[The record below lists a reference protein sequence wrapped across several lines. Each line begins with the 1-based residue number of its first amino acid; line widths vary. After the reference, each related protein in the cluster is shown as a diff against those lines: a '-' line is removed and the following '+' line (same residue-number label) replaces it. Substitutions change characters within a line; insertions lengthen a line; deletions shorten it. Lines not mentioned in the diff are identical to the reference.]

1 MVKRSRDAEHRLIIR
16 TLTRVMLGRRPS
28 VTDPLDDVGPDGVY
42 DDPNEPAGK
51 GRPTPK
57 RSDARKA
64 RRNVTPKNRKE
75 AAALQR
81 DKRREERQVARKAL
95 LTGDERNLP
104 PRDAGP
110 EKRLARDVVDSRF
123 TYGQVF
129 FGLIIFVFLLS
140 IIPSTQI
147 KDIANYVAL
156 FSLTL
161 MVIDG
166 AMNGRRAKAAVAE
179 KFGAGAIRGISTYAF
194 MRALLPRR
202 FRRPPPRMKHGKPV

>member
-1 MVKRSRDAEHRLIIR
+1 
-16 TLTRVMLGRRPS
+16 MLGRRS
-28 VTDPLDDVGPDGVY
+28 ADTDPLSGV
-42 DDPNEPAGK
+42 DADATFDPTEPAGK

-57 RSDARKA
+57 RADARKA
-64 RRNVTPKNRKE
+64 RRNAAPKNRKE

-81 DKRREERQVARKAL
+81 DKRRDERRTARQAL
-95 LTGDERNLP
+95 LSGDERNLP

-110 EKRLARDVVDSRF
+110 EKRLARDVIDSRF

-129 FGLIIFVFLLS
+129 FALILVVFALS
-140 IIPSTQI
+140 IIPDARI
-147 KDIANYVAL
+147 KSIANFAAL

-166 AMNGRRAKAAVAE
+166 GLNGRRAKVAVEA
-179 KFGAGAIRGISTYAF
+179 KYGSANLRGVSSYAF

-202 FRRPPPRMKHGKPV
+202 FRRPPPRVKRGDQVT

>member
-1 MVKRSRDAEHRLIIR
+1 
-16 TLTRVMLGRRPS
+16 MLGRRTS
-28 VTDPLDDVGPDGVY
+28 VTDPIPDDALG
-42 DDPNEPAGK
+42 DDAEPVGK

-57 RSDARKA
+57 RSESRKA

-75 AAALQR
+75 AANLQR
-81 DKRREERQVARKAL
+81 DKRREERQVARRAL

-110 EKRLARDVVDSRF
+110 EKRLARDIVDSRF

-129 FGLIIFVFLLS
+129 FVLIIIVFALS
-140 IIPSTQI
+140 LIQNTRI

-161 MVIDG
+161 MVFDG
-166 AMNGRRAKAAVAE
+166 VMNARRAKVAVLS
-179 KFGAGAIRGISTYAF
+179 KYGDDNVGGISTYAF

-202 FRRPPPRMKHGKPV
+202 FRRPPPKVKRGERIT